1 MGRNKLREYENTKTW
16 QETSDGWVKTM
27 HESNKRKLAKYGQ
40 CNHDDFGWCDVCLIT
55 VDGEEL
61 VAVE

>member
-1 MGRNKLREYENTKTW
+1 MAINKIPQYNNSKEW
-16 QETSDGWVKTM
+16 QETSDAWVKTM

-40 CNHDDFGWCDVCLIT
+40 CNHDDFEWCDVCLIT

>member
-1 MGRNKLREYENTKTW
+1 MAINKIPQYNNSKEW

-40 CNHDDFGWCDVCLIT
+40 CNHDDFEWCDVCLIT